1 VSHKT
6 TCPGCDAHSSSVAEA
21 FTAGQPCPFC
31 RLSAAAAAE
40 VAAVREAR
48 ADGKLKA
55 TAEEALLRAGRAES
69 ELRIARYRLQR
80 VEEVLKE
87 VLAED
92 VPDWWEPS

>member
-1 VSHKT
+1 VSNKT
-6 TCPGCDAHSSSVAEA
+6 TCPGCGAHSSSVTEA
-21 FTAGQPCPFC
+21 FASGQPCPFC

-40 VAAVREAR
+40 VVAVREAR

-69 ELRIARYRLQR
+69 ELRIARYRLT
-80 VEEVLKE
+80 
-87 VLAED
+87 ED